1 MAARLLAFHMSGGPP
16 YGLRLQGGLN
26 DSPFVIAKVSGR
38 VYIICKN
45 YFATAGLN
53 DTVFTV
59 FLPPNP
65 DRLVTCT
72 LDNVGTT
79 LSYQTSNMIVINV
92 TLLLVHF
99 FTMSKFYVCFMSTCV
114 YCMNCF
120 FVDNVVRDA
129 FLFKHIRLSRVFYNK
144 LTCLL
149 YKKSYAI
156 VTEETFRRHLK
167 TFLFNCLDN

>member
-1 MAARLLAFHMSGGPP
+1 MSGGPP

-38 VYIICKN
+38 VYISIN
-45 YFATAGLN
+45 YFATSGLN
-53 DTVFTV
+53 DIVFTV

-92 TLLLVHF
+92 TLLLVHC

-120 FVDNVVRDA
+120 FHR
-129 FLFKHIRLSRVFYNK
+129 
-144 LTCLL
+144 
-149 YKKSYAI
+149 
-156 VTEETFRRHLK
+156 
-167 TFLFNCLDN
+167 

>member
-79 LSYQTSNMIVINV
+79 LSYRTSNMIVINV

-120 FVDNVVRDA
+120 FSSIMLCA
-129 FLFKHIRLSRVFYNK
+129 MLSYLNTYACHVYSTINLLAYFTKSLTRSSRRK
-144 LTCLL
+144 L
-149 YKKSYAI
+149 SEDI
-156 VTEETFRRHLK
+156 
-167 TFLFNCLDN
+167 